1 MRSKGCL
8 PHNLRSDRIKTMKMR
23 THYIYWM
30 IIATILFVLPLWATN
45 QQDDGRSFFN
55 VNQGS
60 FNEIGSGYGSSGTST
75 PFNEDGTGFYRAE
88 FPVGAITNSVYTD
101 DGIWYEL
108 GGLGL
113 SASIVTP
120 DLDVGGDTGT
130 IQIELGTDTL
140 NIVGGTGISTGA
152 AGSTLTITND
162 SPNVDQNLYETIAGD
177 SGSRAATSPTDTLTI
192 AGGTGISTIMAGTTL
207 TVTNDSPNVEQD
219 IWYEISDDDG
229 TAFPPTDPEMHLSF
243 VTTEGIT
250 IDGSS
255 GVPNTTQFTIGLDP
269 EITIGDSSNTG
280 SIVIHDGNGETQ
292 TITVTNQAGN
302 INFVLPDTDGDS
314 GDFLTTDGGGNTS
327 WGVPTDTDTNTWM
340 LTAPLEDGRTI
351 QAGSATPTPI
361 THPLT
366 ITDNGTITEYGVY
379 IAAWIESPLGV
390 DTLTVGLYV
399 NGSLVDSFT
408 STAGNAADGTYLFTT
423 CSEAVTAWQNIELKI
438 DVDDNDAVLAG
449 AWVAEGTP

>member
-1 MRSKGCL
+1 MLAGF
-8 PHNLRSDRIKTMKMR
+8 
-23 THYIYWM
+23 
-30 IIATILFVLPLWATN
+30 IAINIVVLGAVVLPLLATN
-45 QQDDGRSFFN
+45 IGR
-55 VNQGS
+55 
-60 FNEIGSGYGSSGTST
+60 
-75 PFNEDGTGFYRAE
+75 
-88 FPVGAITNSVYTD
+88 
-101 DGIWYEL
+101 
-108 GGLGL
+108 
-113 SASIVTP
+113 
-120 DLDVGGDTGT
+120 
-130 IQIELGTDTL
+130 
-140 NIVGGTGISTGA
+140 
-152 AGSTLTITND
+152 GSTVVRFGELTVSEPETSVDPWAFGDQVFQNSADIEWTITELT
-162 SPNVDQNLYETIAGD
+162 SEHGAKISAALASGAGAQNLYETVAGD
-177 SGSRAATSPTDTLTI
+177 AGSRTATSPTDTLTI

-379 IAAWIESPLGV
+379 IAAWIEAPLGV